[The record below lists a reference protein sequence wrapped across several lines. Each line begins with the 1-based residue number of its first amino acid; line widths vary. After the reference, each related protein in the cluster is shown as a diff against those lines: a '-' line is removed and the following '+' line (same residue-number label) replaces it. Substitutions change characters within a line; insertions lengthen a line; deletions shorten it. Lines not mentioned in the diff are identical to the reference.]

1 MKYIPIGSVTVP
13 ASWLAVLIAFVIT
26 YTALR
31 IYVNKEA
38 GEMLGNLFF
47 NIVIIWKLS
56 VIVTDFQTVKAYPM
70 SIVYFHGGAFG
81 WYLALAAAGFLVMRQ
96 AAKERW
102 TRKQLWLLVIAA
114 VSWQSLYEL
123 AMLLFT
129 DGTPAVKAAV
139 IILFAGALLFGWR
152 LWHKGINDPEDIAL
166 LFAAVHFAAAA
177 VQGKL
182 FGISLIT
189 AWIACAFVYFI
200 AFRMKRKG
208 VV

>member
-38 GEMLGNLFF
+38 GEMLGNIFF
-47 NIVIIWKLS
+47 NLVIVWKLS
-56 VIVTDFQTVKAYPM
+56 VIVTDFQTVRAHPM

-96 AAKERW
+96 AAKEQW
-102 TRKQLWLLVIAA
+102 TQKQLRALVIA
-114 VSWQSLYEL
+114 VISWQSLYEL
-123 AMLLFT
+123 AMLLFA
-129 DGTPAVKAAV
+129 DGALAVKAAV
-139 IILFAGALLFGWR
+139 FILFGAALLFGWR
-152 LWHKGINDPEDIAL
+152 LWYKGINDAEDIAL

-182 FGISLIT
+182 FGIPLIT
-189 AWIACAFVYFI
+189 TWMACAFVYL
-200 AFRMKRKG
+200 AAYRMKRRG